1 MLFAFAPLFSF
12 LCLRTPLFFFIG
24 KGGTT
29 SVAVLGLEMEPQFG
43 VLGGDMEHEYS
54 EGFKFLANKIIKS
67 LLLEKKGYIYHA
79 SIMLLDFAYDYQ
91 GLRNYEFFI
100 LNPIEKVSLG

>member
-1 MLFAFAPLFSF
+1 
-12 LCLRTPLFFFIG
+12 
-24 KGGTT
+24 
-29 SVAVLGLEMEPQFG
+29 
-43 VLGGDMEHEYS
+43 MEHEYS

-67 LLLEKKGYIYHA
+67 LLLEKKGYISHA

-100 LNPIEKVSLG
+100 LNPIEKASLG